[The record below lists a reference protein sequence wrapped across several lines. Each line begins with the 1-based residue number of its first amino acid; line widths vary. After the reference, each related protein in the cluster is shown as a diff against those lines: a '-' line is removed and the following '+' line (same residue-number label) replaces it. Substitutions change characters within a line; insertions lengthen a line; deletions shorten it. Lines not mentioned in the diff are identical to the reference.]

1 MKFYFHHCISE
12 SHVFLLTSPSP
23 MIRWLLQ
30 AKQAHREIGLTSRP
44 PPNVV
49 LIKPKKVCYQ
59 LPLQRTQRVQSFRQV
74 VLMLWLILFWFQ
86 QAKTGKEH
94 PIGWSFLPRAT
105 PVWRLFTCVHTRNKP
120 LFVLQIHL
128 PCTAG
133 GYCSIFFRDGALLG
147 VDRTVRNPRLLSGTA
162 S

>member
-12 SHVFLLTSPSP
+12 CHVFLLTAPSP

-44 PPNVV
+44 P
-49 LIKPKKVCYQ
+49 KCCSDKAKKSL
-59 LPLQRTQRVQSFRQV
+59 LPVTIAARTQRVQSFRQV

-147 VDRTVRNPRLLSGTA
+147 VDRTVRNMRLLSGTA